1 MEGGASGPGLFTSTV
16 YASRIYIE
24 RDKFRM
30 KTVYFSCLFTINLA
44 EKSVTKRTVITV
56 ALLHVV
62 MDCTLLSS
70 FF

>member
-1 MEGGASGPGLFTSTV
+1 MD
-16 YASRIYIE
+16 

-70 FF
+70 F